1 MKEIA
6 VDILLCT
13 VDRQRTLM
21 KGDKVVELLEK
32 CTNLLLLSVSVNC
45 AAVFYIGRF
54 ACAAG
59 VNLPFTAG
67 QRIGEP
73 YSKFNV
79 RL

>member
-32 CTNLLLLSVSVNC
+32 CTNLLLLSVSGNHNVLC
-45 AAVFYIGRF
+45 QQLIFSYA
-54 ACAAG
+54 
-59 VNLPFTAG
+59 
-67 QRIGEP
+67 
-73 YSKFNV
+73 FN
-79 RL
+79 